1 MIATLYIVFLL
12 LPSWIWGIILGVRI
26 VTANE
31 DRLGFDGNI
40 DDQIQINIEL
50 DKEKMKELTLEI
62 AGELALNIAGEMI
75 SRGLS

>member
-1 MIATLYIVFLL
+1 M
-12 LPSWIWGIILGVRI
+12 
-26 VTANE
+26 TANE